1 MHAWEMMGT
10 YLVDYGNDKG
20 MASEVENIIIIIICL
35 FGWWGKI
42 RGTTRVLGSAE
53 ET

>member
-20 MASEVENIIIIIICL
+20 MASEVENIIIIIIIIICL
-35 FGWWGKI
+35 FG
-42 RGTTRVLGSAE
+42 
-53 ET
+53 